1 MHYTFST
8 LSKLLSCV
16 YIHSTLCTSFQAC
29 RIGGSLARIFLAA
42 VTQPPLSKQSPKIS
56 FIYLFAVQFLD
67 WLDLFCVQI
76 MRSYFIIFRRFK
88 FLDMYQLRWK
98 LSSALLIL
106 SMIMIF
112 LYHRIE
118 KCNAIK
124 LSFQAYYFPDFDRTF
139 NIAWRSKWL
148 TI

>member
-106 SMIMIF
+106 SMIMMLIIRPLNSLHF
-112 LYHRIE
+112 SVTYYNYSYFCKR
-118 KCNAIK
+118 CN
-124 LSFQAYYFPDFDRTF
+124 
-139 NIAWRSKWL
+139 WL
-148 TI
+148 HFHYIN